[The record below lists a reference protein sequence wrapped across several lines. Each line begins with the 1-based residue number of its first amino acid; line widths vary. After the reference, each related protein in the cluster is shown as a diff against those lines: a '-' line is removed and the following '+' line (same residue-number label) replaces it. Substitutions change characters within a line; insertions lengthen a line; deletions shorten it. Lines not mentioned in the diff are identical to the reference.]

1 MSESAANIAIAWHS
15 GLLLGIGAATGA
27 VELIVGGAL
36 LTVMSLYYYHR
47 FVKPK
52 EIDQ

>member
-1 MSESAANIAIAWHS
+1 MSKAAANIVLAWHS
-15 GLLLGIGAATGA
+15 GMLLGVGAATGNIA
-27 VELIVGGAL
+27 LIVGGAA

-52 EIDQ
+52 EQ